1 MTRRSIRWLS
11 AASLAWVLAGCS
23 GSPEETPLV
32 VIGSIIGYAI
42 FFGAVALVLGRAIF
56 GPPD

>member
-1 MTRRSIRWLS
+1 MTRRAIRWLT
-11 AASLAWVLAGCS
+11 AASLAFALTGCS
-23 GSPEETPLV
+23 SSPEESPLV

-42 FFGAVALVLGRAIF
+42 FFGAIALVLGRAIF